1 MQHLVIPVTLC
12 NNTCGAVINLV
23 KTVLLDLIGVDRI
36 KTIIPVNNDNVYN
49 NDLAI
54 VSKAAT
60 SLYRSGKEKP
70 VKR

>member
-1 MQHLVIPVTLC
+1 M
-12 NNTCGAVINLV
+12 
-23 KTVLLDLIGVDRI
+23 VLLDLIRVDRI

-49 NDLAI
+49 NNLAI